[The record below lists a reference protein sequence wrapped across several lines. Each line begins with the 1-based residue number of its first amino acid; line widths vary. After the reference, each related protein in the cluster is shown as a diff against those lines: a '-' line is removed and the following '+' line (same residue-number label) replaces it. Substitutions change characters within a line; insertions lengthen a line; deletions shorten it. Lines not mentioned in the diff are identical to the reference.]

1 MRRMHWT
8 VLWALAAALVV
19 GACGSKEA
27 NVLRLGNVTFAD
39 HGTQSVRGKTA
50 LELEAD
56 SNYFKPTFL
65 RGDAGQ
71 QLTLTIENESG
82 VLHNFSIAGQRI
94 DVDIPA
100 KGKVQVTV
108 TFPAMGAARFF
119 CKYHADQGMNGEL
132 LVGDTTPQPL
142 S

>member
-8 VLWALAAALVV
+8 LLGALAAAALV
-19 GACGSKEA
+19 GACSSEEAKVLHLGS
-27 NVLRLGNVTFAD
+27 VTFAD
-39 HGTQSVRGKTA
+39 HGTQSVKGKTA

-71 QLTLTIENESG
+71 TLTLTIENESTA
-82 VLHNFSIAGQRI
+82 LHNFSVTGQQI

-108 TFPAMGAARFF
+108 TFPTMGAARFF

-132 LVGDTTPQPL
+132 LVGDTAPQPV

>member
-8 VLWALAAALVV
+8 VLGALAAAVLV
-19 GACGSKEA
+19 GACSSQEAKVRQLGS
-27 NVLRLGNVTFAD
+27 VTFAD

-50 LELEAD
+50 LALEAD

-65 RGDAGQ
+65 RGETGQ
-71 QLTLTIENESG
+71 QLTLTIENESAS
-82 VLHNFSIAGQRI
+82 LHNFSVAGQQI

-132 LVGDTTPQPL
+132 LVGDTAPQPI

>member
-8 VLWALAAALVV
+8 VLGALAAALVV
-19 GACGSKEA
+19 GACGSEEAKE
-27 NVLRLGNVTFAD
+27 LRLGAVGFAD
-39 HGTQSVRGKTA
+39 HGTQSVKGKTA
-50 LELEAD
+50 LALEAD

-65 RGDAGQ
+65 RGEAGQ
-71 QLTLTIENESG
+71 QLTLTIENESAA
-82 VLHNFSIAGQRI
+82 LHNFSVAGQQI

-108 TFPAMGAARFF
+108 TFPATGAVRFF
-119 CKYHADQGMNGEL
+119 CKYHADQGMNGEF
-132 LVGDTTPQPL
+132 LVGDTPPQPV

>member
-1 MRRMHWT
+1 MRRMYRT
-8 VLWALAAALVV
+8 VLGALAAVLVV
-19 GACGSKEA
+19 GSCGSEGAKE
-27 NVLRLGNVTFAD
+27 LRLGGVTFAD
-39 HGTQSVRGKTA
+39 HGTQSVKGKTA

-65 RGDAGQ
+65 RGDPGQ
-71 QLTLTIENESG
+71 TLTLTIENESG
-82 VLHNFSIAGQRI
+82 ALHNFSVAGQPI

-100 KGKVQVTV
+100 KGKIQVRV
-108 TFPAMGAARFF
+108 TFPTAGAARFF

-132 LVGDTTPQPL
+132 LAGDATPQPV